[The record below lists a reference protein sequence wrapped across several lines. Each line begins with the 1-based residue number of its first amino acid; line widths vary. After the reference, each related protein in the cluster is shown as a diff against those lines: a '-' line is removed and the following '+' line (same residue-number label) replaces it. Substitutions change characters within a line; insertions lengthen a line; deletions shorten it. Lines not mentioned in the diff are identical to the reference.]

1 MNILKDT
8 SHRPFSIYSKKWI
21 MRQTWR
27 NLYFLHWPVP
37 IEALRE
43 HIPNSLQID
52 TFNNY
57 AWLGI
62 VAFVMEG
69 IYPRGIPAV
78 SITPKF
84 PEVNLRTYV
93 KYNGKPG
100 VYFLSLDVE
109 NWASYKIAKKWYR
122 LPYYPAQ
129 ISFRND
135 DQIFHCKSVRKNN
148 NAQIA
153 FRGTLRH
160 SQEVIFANTGTLDH
174 WLTERYC
181 LYSTDSNG
189 TIYCGEIH
197 HGPWPLQKVDID
209 IEVNT
214 LFSPFNIDLSN
225 KEPISHFSKGVD
237 SLIWNI
243 KKLH

>member
-43 HIPNSLQID
+43 HIPDSLQID

-109 NWASYKIAKKWYR
+109 NWASYKIAKKMV
-122 LPYYPAQ
+122 
-129 ISFRND
+129 SFALLS
-135 DQIFHCKSVRKNN
+135 C
-148 NAQIA
+148 
-153 FRGTLRH
+153 
-160 SQEVIFANTGTLDH
+160 
-174 WLTERYC
+174 
-181 LYSTDSNG
+181 TD
-189 TIYCGEIH
+189 
-197 HGPWPLQKVDID
+197 
-209 IEVNT
+209 
-214 LFSPFNIDLSN
+214 F
-225 KEPISHFSKGVD
+225 FSK
-237 SLIWNI
+237 
-243 KKLH
+243 